1 MRPQR
6 RRRCAR
12 GPSTIA
18 PLSFLA
24 SSLAPPP
31 LSPPRPALH
40 LVSIQLP
47 PNPFSAAAAHRHP
60 NASPLLHSR
69 RLPSLANMSS
79 RPMNDD
85 EVLSEMKKM
94 VAFIKQEA
102 MEKAREIQ
110 IKADEEFAIEKA
122 KIVRQEAINI
132 ESQYEKKKKQAE
144 TAQKIAQSNQS
155 NKSRLKIL
163 QTREQ
168 HLQTLFD
175 QAKERLS
182 GLTEDQQTYK
192 QLLQK
197 LILQGLLQLMEK
209 KVVVTVRSTDVQLAQ
224 EAAKGAEADYKEA
237 SGRGTSVEVKEG
249 LDGDSFGGVILA
261 GSGGK
266 IVINN
271 TLEERLRLLEDKLL
285 PEIRLDLFGP
295 NQNRKF
301 FN

>member
-1 MRPQR
+1 
-6 RRRCAR
+6 
-12 GPSTIA
+12 
-18 PLSFLA
+18 
-24 SSLAPPP
+24 
-31 LSPPRPALH
+31 
-40 LVSIQLP
+40 
-47 PNPFSAAAAHRHP
+47 
-60 NASPLLHSR
+60 
-69 RLPSLANMSS
+69 MSG

-132 ESQYEKKKKQAE
+132 DSQYEKKKKQAE
-144 TAQKIAQSNQS
+144 TAQKIAQSTQT
-155 NKSRLKIL
+155 NKSRLKVL

-182 GLTEDQQTYK
+182 GLTDDQEAYK
-192 QLLQK
+192 KLLQN

-209 KVVVTVRSTDVQLAQ
+209 KVVVTVRSNDVQLAQ
-224 EAAKGAEADYKEA
+224 DAAKGAEADYKEK
-237 SGRGTSVEVKEG
+237 SGREASVEVKEG
-249 LDGDSFGGVILA
+249 LSKDSFGGVVLA
-261 GSGGK
+261 GHGGK
-266 IVINN
+266 ITINN
-271 TLEERLRLLEDKLL
+271 TLEERLRLLEERML

-295 NQNRKF
+295 NENRKF
-301 FN
+301 YT